1 MNNDSIKCD
10 KKFITTRETKKI
22 FGVNEDTLRRWAD
35 NGKIEYI
42 RTPGGK
48 RLYNVEQYINSKTQY
63 NNDDNPTINSNNTT
77 NSEEKSNKE
86 IQNPN
91 ICYCRVSSRNQKE
104 DLERQVQKMQEQFP
118 GYQIITDIGS
128 GINWKRKGLRSILD
142 LANKRLIQKVVVA
155 YRDRLC
161 RFAFELIEWIL
172 QQNQVELVVLNS
184 SMESG
189 QDTELA
195 EDLLAIINV
204 FNCRVNGRRKY
215 KTKKQSKE
223 SETDEEN

>member
-1 MNNDSIKCD
+1 MNNEPIKCD

-48 RLYNVEQYINSKTQY
+48 RLYNVEQYINSNTQH
-63 NNDDNPTINSNNTT
+63 NNDDNTITYSN
-77 NSEEKSNKE
+77 NSEETYNKE

-104 DLERQVQKMQEQFP
+104 DLERQVKKMQEQFP

-142 LANKRLIQKVVVA
+142 FANKRLIQKVVVA

-161 RFAFELIEWIL
+161 RFAFELIEWIF
-172 QQNQVELVVLNS
+172 QQNQVELLVLNS

-215 KTKKQSKE
+215 KSKKQSKE
-223 SETDEEN
+223 SETEDED

>member
-1 MNNDSIKCD
+1 MNNESIKCN

-42 RTPGGK
+42 RSPGGK
-48 RLYNVEQYINSKTQY
+48 RLYNVEQYINSTTKY
-63 NNDDNPTINSNNTT
+63 NYDNSQSQTIQEQETIIET
-77 NSEEKSNKE
+77 
-86 IQNPN
+86 QNPN

-142 LANKRLIQKVVVA
+142 LTNKRLIQKVVVA

-184 SMESG
+184 SVESG

-215 KTKKQSKE
+215 KTKKQS
-223 SETDEEN
+223 ETEEEN